1 MLSFNQFLL
10 EERKKSNGGL
20 KGAATNFIASA
31 MLGGAVMKAGM
42 GSDLLKSYGQKTSEE
57 ISYIFADPIQKF
69 HIFSKQFIKLHP
81 ETKRQYIDLESMS
94 EEDQKKFK
102 KLKQEADTHAKL
114 VSMQSAK
121 GTTSSY

>member
-10 EERKKSNGGL
+10 QEEKKPHKGL
-20 KGAATNFIASA
+20 KSLGASLAATA
-31 MLGGAVMKAGM
+31 MLGGSVLKAGM
-42 GSDLLKSYGQKTSEE
+42 GSDVLKSYGQKTSEE

-69 HIFSKQFIKLHP
+69 HIFSKQFIKTHP

-94 EEDQKKFK
+94 DEEQKKFK
-102 KLKQEADTHAKL
+102 KLKEAADTHAKL
-114 VSMQSAK
+114 VATQSAK